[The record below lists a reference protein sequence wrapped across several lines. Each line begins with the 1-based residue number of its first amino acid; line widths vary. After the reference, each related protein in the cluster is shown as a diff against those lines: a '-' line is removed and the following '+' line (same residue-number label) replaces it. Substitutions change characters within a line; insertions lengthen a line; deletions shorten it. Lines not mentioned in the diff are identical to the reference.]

1 MKQSNLSYISYC
13 GLWPTAASKKAC
25 CTCGLVF
32 LSFACTPVSL
42 CAWLY
47 SRLISGLFWAQV
59 VAHKLKAFANIY
71 ENTSFA
77 IQSTY
82 SKGFWWLFTVFIC
95 VVLQSKRQ
103 GHRLR
108 CDTQRG
114 VVHRVPRSVSFQTGV
129 TDSVFQF
136 EYSLGLMQSC
146 CIALWNKIAFF
157 KLSFF

>member
-95 VVLQSKRQ
+95 VLQSKRQ

-114 VVHRVPRSVSFQTGV
+114 VINWCLFLMDCIVSHA
-129 TDSVFQF
+129 VFLFKPELLIQYF
-136 EYSLGLMQSC
+136 SLN
-146 CIALWNKIAFF
+146 ILWDWCSLAV
-157 KLSFF
+157 

>member
-114 VVHRVPRSVSFQTGV
+114 VINWCLFLMDCIVSHA
-129 TDSVFQF
+129 VFLFKPEVLIQYF
-136 EYSLGLMQSC
+136 SLN
-146 CIALWNKIAFF
+146 ILWDWCSLAV
-157 KLSFF
+157 